1 MPNCFLRVC
10 IVTASY
16 PPARCG
22 VGDYTALLSTA
33 LASNGTHISVVT
45 SGHQGTVCRDGNPT
59 VLPVVHNWSL
69 LNVARVIRAILKC
82 KPDIV
87 HFQFPTNGYFDV
99 LVPILGV
106 LPKGPKVV
114 VTMHEPLSVKP
125 SRLPWVF
132 RPIRNWLSIASADAI
147 IVVAQSYAEFLHG
160 VSERMR
166 RIPCELVPIA
176 SNIPVSQLST
186 EAVREV
192 RRQLGIPRGTLV
204 LTYFGFVHARK
215 GFDQVLDL
223 IKILEQRKVAAVI
236 LVLGELLGRDPY
248 QKDLL
253 DRISNDPVLRSAVK
267 VLGYLDSDAIA
278 DHLAVSDA
286 CVLPFVDGVHPKRG
300 SFLAALDQGIFI
312 VTTSDPP
319 KGYIADE
326 NVYYAKQGDIDAMA
340 LAVQRHAAPRRSA
353 ASHPV
358 RTWEAVAQEHLRL
371 FKRLLQ

>member
-1 MPNCFLRVC
+1 MPNRFLRVC

-22 VGDYTALLSTA
+22 IGDYTALLCTA
-33 LASNGTHISVVT
+33 LASNGTHVSVVT
-45 SGHQGTVCRDGNPT
+45 SGDQGTAYRDGNPT

-69 LNVARVIRAILKC
+69 LNGARIIRAILKC

-87 HFQFPTNGYFDV
+87 HFQFPTNGYFDM
-99 LVPILGV
+99 LAPILGL

-114 VTMHEPLSVKP
+114 VTMHEPMSVKP
-125 SRLPWVF
+125 SRLPWLF
-132 RPIRNWLSIASADAI
+132 RPIRNWLSIALADAI
-147 IVVAQSYAEFLHG
+147 IVVAQSYAEFLQG
-160 VSERMR
+160 VSERIR
-166 RIPCELVPIA
+166 RIPCELIPIA

-186 EAVREV
+186 EGVREV
-192 RRQLGIPRGTLV
+192 RRQLGIPQGTLV
-204 LTYFGFVHARK
+204 LTHFGFVHPRK

-223 IKILEQRKVAAVI
+223 IKVLEQRKVPAVL
-236 LVLGELLGRDPY
+236 LVLGELPGRDPY
-248 QKDLL
+248 QRDLL
-253 DRISNDPVLRSAVK
+253 DRISIDPVLRSAVK
-267 VLGYLDSDAIA
+267 ILGYLDSDAIA

-326 NVYYAKQGDIDAMA
+326 NVYYAKRGDVDEMA
-340 LAVQRHAAPRRSA
+340 LAVQRHAALRKSA
-353 ASHPV
+353 ASHSV
-358 RTWEAVAQEHLRL
+358 RTWEAVAQEHLGL